1 MIKITLSNKKLG
13 GTTPQI
19 SLPAGL
25 TCRKNAPCA
34 KGCYARKGT
43 FTYNNVKESH
53 KINISEFMTSP
64 KDYFSQ
70 IVDYLQNGDIIY
82 KYFRWHVSGD
92 IVNMDYLK
100 GMIETAKKCKSTK
113 FLAFTK
119 RFEIVNEYL
128 DNGGKIPS
136 NLKIVFSNW
145 GKLLQCNNPYNLPT
159 TDLIFKKE
167 ILNAKAPKNAYVC
180 SGDCKN
186 CRVCWNLKKGQTILF
201 HEH

>member
-19 SLPAGL
+19 SLPAGM

-34 KGCYARKGT
+34 KGCYAKKKRD

-53 KINISEFMTSP
+53 KINISEFMASP
-64 KDYFSQ
+64 QEYFNQ

-100 GMIETAKKCKSTK
+100 GMIETAKKCKKYKILSVYK
-113 FLAFTK
+113 AF
-119 RFEIVNEYL
+119 
-128 DNGGKIPS
+128 
-136 NLKIVFSNW
+136 
-145 GKLLQCNNPYNLPT
+145 
-159 TDLIFKKE
+159 
-167 ILNAKAPKNAYVC
+167 
-180 SGDCKN
+180 
-186 CRVCWNLKKGQTILF
+186 
-201 HEH
+201 